1 MSDTL
6 SLQNI
11 RSSLIRQEDTI
22 IFSLIERAQFA
33 RNQPVYVSTDAIE
46 VPGERHALMRGPHAP
61 CSPSAHFCTDEA
73 HVCGFL
79 PDLWMQLILFWAGI
93 RSGRSEWVV
102 FHAHAIMLCSHHMG
116 SRV

>member
-33 RNQPVYVSTDAIE
+33 RNDPVYVSTDAIE
-46 VPGERHALMRGPHAP
+46 VPGERGH
-61 CSPSAHFCTDEA
+61 SDE
-73 HVCGFL
+73 
-79 PDLWMQLILFWAGI
+79 
-93 RSGRSEWVV
+93 S
-102 FHAHAIMLCSHHMG
+102 
-116 SRV
+116 